1 MITDFHLEGNMGIYA
16 KYIFPHIL
24 EYVMSSSILVDCRK
38 DTLSEVKGEII
49 EIGFGTGMNLPY
61 YPEHVR
67 RITGVDVNNN
77 MLSMAEKRL
86 KSSAIKVDYHTL
98 NAESLPF
105 SDHTFDTVVSTFT
118 LCSIKDIHRA
128 LSEIVRVLK
137 PNGRFFFSEHGLSP
151 DYQVQKWQHRLNPI
165 NKALSCGW
173 CLNRKIK
180 ELVES
185 CNLKISN
192 LDQFYLEKTPKI
204 FGYMYKGTAIKGSE

>member
-1 MITDFHLEGNMGIYA
+1 
-16 KYIFPHIL
+16 
-24 EYVMSSSILVDCRK
+24 MSSSILVDCRK

-118 LCSIKDIHRA
+118 LCSIKDIHRS
-128 LSEIVRVLK
+128 LLEIVRVLK
-137 PNGRFFFSEHGLSP
+137 PNGRFFFAEHGLSP
-151 DYQVQKWQHRLNPI
+151 DYQVQKWQHRLNLI
-165 NKALSCGW
+165 NKVLSCG
-173 CLNRKIK
+173 CNLNRNIK

-185 CNLKISN
+185 CNLKI
-192 LDQFYLEKTPKI
+192 LTIDQFYLEKAPKI
-204 FGYMYKGTAIKGSE
+204 FGCMYKGMAIKGFE

>member
-1 MITDFHLEGNMGIYA
+1 MGFYA

-38 DTLSEVKGEII
+38 DTMLEATGEIL
-49 EIGFGTGMNLPY
+49 EIGFGTGMNLLY

-67 RITGVDVNNN
+67 RITGVDININ
-77 MLSMAEKRL
+77 MHSKAEKRL

-98 NAESLPF
+98 NVESLPF

-128 LSEIVRVLK
+128 FSEIVRVLK

-165 NKALSCGW
+165 NKALSCG
-173 CLNRKIK
+173 CNLNRNIK

-185 CNLKISN
+185 CNLRILK
-192 LDQFYLEKTPKI
+192 LDQFYMEKTLKI

>member
-1 MITDFHLEGNMGIYA
+1 
-16 KYIFPHIL
+16 
-24 EYVMSSSILVDCRK
+24 MSSSILVDCRK

-137 PNGRFFFSEHGLSP
+137 PNGRFCFAEHGLSP
-151 DYQVQKWQHRLNPI
+151 DYRIQKWQHRLNPI
-165 NKALSCGW
+165 NKALSCG
-173 CLNRKIK
+173 CNLNRNIK
-180 ELVES
+180 ELVEF
-185 CNLKISN
+185 CNLKI
-192 LDQFYLEKTPKI
+192 LTIDQFYLEKAPKI
-204 FGYMYKGTAIKGSE
+204 FGCMYKGMAIKGFE

>member
-1 MITDFHLEGNMGIYA
+1 MGIYA

-38 DTLSEVKGEII
+38 DTLSEVTGEIL

-61 YPEHVR
+61 YPENVR
-67 RITGVDVNNN
+67 RITVVDMNIH
-77 MLSMAEKRL
+77 MHHKAEKRL
-86 KSSAIKVDYHTL
+86 KSSPIKVDYYPVT
-98 NAESLPF
+98 AESLPF

-118 LCSIKDIHRA
+118 LCSINDIHRA

-137 PNGRFFFSEHGLSP
+137 LNGRFCFAEHGLSP

-165 NKALSCGW
+165 NRVLSCG
-173 CLNRKIK
+173 CNLNRNIK

-185 CNLKISN
+185 CDLKILK
-192 LDQFYLEKTPKI
+192 LDQFYLIKTPKI
-204 FGYMYKGTAIKGSE
+204 FGYIYKGIATINPS